1 MNGMRLWQ
9 SRRCATFTVTV
20 APAISTT
27 SWLQSNWQAS
37 PGSKISGTNAA
48 AVPVPRRRFHAVA

>member
-27 SWLQSNWQAS
+27 SWLQSNWQA
-37 PGSKISGTNAA
+37 
-48 AVPVPRRRFHAVA
+48 